1 MYNSSDNGN
10 IMKERDP
17 EEWQK
22 GKEVEVIKVNRKGE
36 KDDNIIRV
44 EGK

>member
-1 MYNSSDNGN
+1 
-10 IMKERDP
+10 MKERDK
-17 EEWQK
+17 EERQK